1 MIDIVIPD
9 KNEKAFQDMAEQ
21 LGIKR
26 LIFLYEKKGK
36 LIGKGKKE
44 IIVWKAGD
52 ELRNVIEK
60 SNVDIIFGLE
70 EMSKADFLHHR
81 GSGLNHVLA
90 ELIRKKKRIVGF
102 SFSSL
107 LRVNGTKRAQFMGR
121 MQQNFRLCKKYK
133 VETLIASFAKDPSE
147 MRRASDLGSL
157 FLSLGMEPGMMKKAL
172 ESAKRF
178 I

>member
-26 LIFLYEKKGK
+26 LLFLYEKKGK
-36 LIGKGKKE
+36 LIGKE

-70 EMSKADFLHHR
+70 EMSKVDFLHHR

-90 ELIRKKKRIVGF
+90 ELMRKKKRIVGF

-107 LRVNGTKRAQFMGR
+107 LRVNGAKRAQFMGR

-133 VETLIASFAKDPSE
+133 VETLIASFARDPSE

-157 FLSLGMEPGMMKKAL
+157 FLSLGMEPAMVKKAL